1 MATVGISFSL
11 RVHAGVTVQGYLDNT
26 IVLHRRTLHA
36 DSFTVALLE
45 QSRIGDDNWYQACAR
60 ITPLGLRQNLH
71 SFRSQLEALLCAD
84 PNIVVVSLDEPR

>member
-1 MATVGISFSL
+1 
-11 RVHAGVTVQGYLDNT
+11 
-26 IVLHRRTLHA
+26 
-36 DSFTVALLE
+36 LE